1 MNELKCFFTKSFD
14 YKGKSNRKEFL
25 IPVLTFLALIILLC
39 FLEEGL
45 DVDDDIIEP
54 ILLISFVVFIL
65 PFVSLCVRRLRDTLH
80 SGWWTLLLL
89 IPITGLVFLGYLALA
104 RGACD
109 EKEASKGCF
118 IAAFICTLLFPL
130 FIVLPFIGLVVHDYV
145 KDELPKIKCRSQLG
159 KMYCLLDDYQREHG
173 AYPILDPDG
182 DDYGVRDLYLL
193 FENSKKRHPK
203 LEALLQPPGR
213 KYEAFSKELS
223 IDDFNTNHIGW
234 AYNAKARPGTDDPL
248 LVEGDFWKRGRSWHL
263 RSDHLSRSYNLCR
276 TDRSSSSSRLDYY
289 FLCYF
294 RKYEI
299 VLLANGRS
307 VYLERDIYGHFSTN
321 VVQDWSVLRE

>member
-1 MNELKCFFTKSFD
+1 MNELKCFFTRASD

-65 PFVSLCVRRLRDTLH
+65 PFVSLCVRRLHDTLH

-89 IPITGLVFLGYLALA
+89 IPVTGLVFLGYLALA
-104 RGACD
+104 RGASE

-118 IAAFICTLLFPL
+118 IAAFVCTLLFPL

-145 KDELPKIKCRSQLG
+145 KDELPKIKCRSQLRN
-159 KMYCLLDDYQREHG
+159 MYYLLDDYQREHG

-193 FENSKKRHPK
+193 FENNKKRHPK
-203 LEALLQPPGR
+203 LEVLLQPPGR

-248 LVEGDFWKRGRSWHL
+248 LVEGGFWKRGGWCF
-263 RSDHLSRSYNLCR
+263 RSDLSSYYSDDVEEC
-276 TDRSSSSSRLDYY
+276 DRY
-289 FLCYF
+289 

-299 VLLANGRS
+299 VLLANGRR
-307 VYLERDIYGHFSTN
+307 VYLERDFYGFFSTN
-321 VVQDWSVLRE
+321 IVQDLTVLRE

>member
-1 MNELKCFFTKSFD
+1 MNELKCFFTRAFD
-14 YKGKSNRKEFL
+14 YNGKSNRKEFL
-25 IPVLTFLALIILLC
+25 IPFLAFLALIILLC

-65 PFVSLCVRRLRDTLH
+65 PFVSLCVRRLHDTLH

-89 IPITGLVFLGYLALA
+89 IPVTGLVFLGYLALA
-104 RGACD
+104 RGASE

-118 IAAFICTLLFPL
+118 IAAFVCTLLFPL

-145 KDELPKIKCRSQLG
+145 KDELPKIKCRSQLRN
-159 KMYCLLDDYQREHG
+159 MYYLLDDYQREHG

-193 FENSKKRHPK
+193 FENNKKRHPK
-203 LEALLQPPGR
+203 LEVLLQPPGR

-234 AYNAKARPGTDDPL
+234 AYNAKARSGTDDPL
-248 LVEGDFWKRGRSWHL
+248 LVEGGFWRRGGWGARNV
-263 RSDHLSRSYNLCR
+263 HLSYYSDDVEER
-276 TDRSSSSSRLDYY
+276 DRYRI
-289 FLCYF
+289 
-294 RKYEI
+294 YEI
-299 VLLANGRS
+299 VLLANGRR
-307 VYLERDIYGHFSTN
+307 VYLERDFYGHFSTN

>member
-1 MNELKCFFTKSFD
+1 MNELKCFFTIAFD

-25 IPVLTFLALIILLC
+25 IPVLAFLALIISLC

-54 ILLISFVVFIL
+54 LLLISFVVFIL
-65 PFVSLCVRRLRDTLH
+65 PFVSLCVRRLHDTLH

-89 IPITGLVFLGYLALA
+89 IPVTGLVFLGYLALA
-104 RGACD
+104 RGASE

-118 IAAFICTLLFPL
+118 IAAFVCTLIFPL

-145 KDELPKIKCRSQLG
+145 KDELPKIKSRSQL
-159 KMYCLLDDYQREHG
+159 KRMYYLLDDYQREHG

-193 FENSKKRHPK
+193 FENNKKRHPK
-203 LEALLQPPGR
+203 LEVLLQPPGR

-248 LVEGDFWKRGRSWHL
+248 LVEGGFWKRGDVSFLYVSGDPHW
-263 RSDHLSRSYNLCR
+263 
-276 TDRSSSSSRLDYY
+276 SSSRLNFEERDMY
-289 FLCYF
+289 
-294 RKYEI
+294 RSYEI
-299 VLLANGRS
+299 VLLANGRR

-321 VVQDWSVLRE
+321 IVQDWTVLRE

>member
-1 MNELKCFFTKSFD
+1 MNELKCFFTRAFD

-25 IPVLTFLALIILLC
+25 LPLL
-39 FLEEGL
+39 
-45 DVDDDIIEP
+45 
-54 ILLISFVVFIL
+54 LLISYVIVLPIIGKVANIDNEIVGLVFAL
-65 PFVSLCVRRLRDTLH
+65 FLFLLLVPFVSLCVRRLRDTLH
-80 SGWWTLLLL
+80 SGWWTLLLF
-89 IPITGLVFLGYLALA
+89 IPVTGLVFLGYLALA
-104 RGACD
+104 RGASG

-145 KDELPKIKCRSQLG
+145 KDELPKIKCRSQL
-159 KMYCLLDDYQREHG
+159 KRMYYLLDDYQREHG

-193 FENSKKRHPK
+193 FENNKKRHPR

-248 LVEGDFWKRGRSWHL
+248 LVEGGFWKRGGVSSML
-263 RSDHLSRSYNLCR
+263 RPVRSYVS
-276 TDRSSSSSRLDYY
+276 DDPHWHSSRFDFEERDMY
-289 FLCYF
+289 
-294 RKYEI
+294 RSYEI
-299 VLLANGRS
+299 VLLANGRR

-321 VVQDWSVLRE
+321 IVQDWTVLRE

>member
-1 MNELKCFFTKSFD
+1 MNELKCFFTRAFD

-25 IPVLTFLALIILLC
+25 IPVLTFLALIISLC

-45 DVDDDIIEP
+45 DVDDDIVEP
-54 ILLISFVVFIL
+54 LLLISFVVFIL
-65 PFVSLCVRRLRDTLH
+65 PFVSLCVRRLHDTLH

-89 IPITGLVFLGYLALA
+89 IPVTGLVFLGYLALA
-104 RGACD
+104 RGASE

-118 IAAFICTLLFPL
+118 IAAFVCTLLFPL

-145 KDELPKIKCRSQLG
+145 KDELPKIKCRSQLRN
-159 KMYCLLDDYQREHG
+159 MYYLLDDYQREHG

-193 FENSKKRHPK
+193 FENNKKRHPK
-203 LEALLQPPGR
+203 LEVLLQPPGR

-248 LVEGDFWKRGRSWHL
+248 LVEGGFWKRGGWGV
-263 RSDHLSRSYNLCR
+263 RSDLSSYYSDNVEER
-276 TDRSSSSSRLDYY
+276 DRY
-289 FLCYF
+289 

-299 VLLANGRS
+299 VLLANGRR
-307 VYLERDIYGHFSTN
+307 VYLERDFYGFFSTN
-321 VVQDWSVLRE
+321 IVQDLTVLRE

>member
-1 MNELKCFFTKSFD
+1 MNELKCFFTRAFD

-25 IPVLTFLALIILLC
+25 IPVLAFLALIISLC

-54 ILLISFVVFIL
+54 LLLISFVVFIL
-65 PFVSLCVRRLRDTLH
+65 PFVSLCVRRLHDTLH

-89 IPITGLVFLGYLALA
+89 IPVTGLVFLGYLALA
-104 RGACD
+104 RGASE

-118 IAAFICTLLFPL
+118 IAAFVCTLLFPL

-145 KDELPKIKCRSQLG
+145 KDELPKIKCRSQLRN
-159 KMYCLLDDYQREHG
+159 MYYLLDDYQREHG

-193 FENSKKRHPK
+193 FENNKKRHPK

-248 LVEGDFWKRGRSWHL
+248 LVEGGFWKRGGWRV
-263 RSDHLSRSYNLCR
+263 RSDLSSYYSDNFEERDMYRS
-276 TDRSSSSSRLDYY
+276 
-289 FLCYF
+289 
-294 RKYEI
+294 YEI
-299 VLLANGRS
+299 VLLANGRR
-307 VYLERDIYGHFSTN
+307 VYLERDFYGHFSTN
-321 VVQDWSVLRE
+321 VVQDWTVLRE

>member
-1 MNELKCFFTKSFD
+1 MNELKCFFTRAFD
-14 YKGKSNRKEFL
+14 CKGKSNRKEFL

-65 PFVSLCVRRLRDTLH
+65 PFVSLCVRRLHDTLH

-89 IPITGLVFLGYLALA
+89 IPVTGLVFLGYLALA
-104 RGACD
+104 RGAS
-109 EKEASKGCF
+109 EGKEASKGCF
-118 IAAFICTLLFPL
+118 IAAFVCTLLFPL
-130 FIVLPFIGLVVHDYV
+130 FIVLPFIGLVVHDYI
-145 KDELPKIKCRSQLG
+145 KDELPKIKCRSKLRN
-159 KMYCLLDDYQREHG
+159 MYYLLDDYQREHG

-193 FENSKKRHPK
+193 FENNKKRHPR
-203 LEALLQPPGR
+203 LEVLLQPPGR

-248 LVEGDFWKRGRSWHL
+248 LVEGGFWKRGGWGM
-263 RSDHLSRSYNLCR
+263 RSDLLSYYSDNVEER
-276 TDRSSSSSRLDYY
+276 DRY
-289 FLCYF
+289 

-299 VLLANGRS
+299 VLLANGRR
-307 VYLERDIYGHFSTN
+307 VYLERDFYGFFSTN
-321 VVQDWSVLRE
+321 IVQDLTVLRE

>member
-1 MNELKCFFTKSFD
+1 MNELKCFFTRAFD

-25 IPVLTFLALIILLC
+25 IPGLTFLALIILLC

-89 IPITGLVFLGYLALA
+89 IPVTGLVFLGYLALA

-118 IAAFICTLLFPL
+118 IAAFVCTLLFPL

-145 KDELPKIKCRSQLG
+145 KDELPKIKSRSQL
-159 KMYCLLDDYQREHG
+159 KRMYYLLDDYQREHG

-182 DDYGVRDLYLL
+182 DEYGVRDLYLL
-193 FENSKKRHPK
+193 FENNKKRHPK
-203 LEALLQPPGR
+203 LEVLLQPPGR

-248 LVEGDFWKRGRSWHL
+248 LVEGGFWKRGRSWHL

-299 VLLANGRS
+299 VLLANGRR

-321 VVQDWSVLRE
+321 IVQDWSVLRE

>member
-1 MNELKCFFTKSFD
+1 MNELKCFFTRAFD

-25 IPVLTFLALIILLC
+25 IPFLAFLALIILLC

-54 ILLISFVVFIL
+54 LILISFVVFIL
-65 PFVSLCVRRLRDTLH
+65 PFVSLCVRRLHDTLH

-89 IPITGLVFLGYLALA
+89 IPVTGLVFLGYLALA
-104 RGACD
+104 RGASE

-118 IAAFICTLLFPL
+118 IAAFVCTLLFPL

-145 KDELPKIKCRSQLG
+145 KDELPKIKCRSQLRN
-159 KMYCLLDDYQREHG
+159 MYYLLDDYQREHG
-173 AYPILDPDG
+173 AYPILDPEG

-193 FENSKKRHPK
+193 FENNKKRHPK
-203 LEALLQPPGR
+203 LEALLQPRGR

-248 LVEGDFWKRGRSWHL
+248 LVEGGFWRRGSWRFKSYHLEMHLEEFKR
-263 RSDHLSRSYNLCR
+263 SRI
-276 TDRSSSSSRLDYY
+276 
-289 FLCYF
+289 
-294 RKYEI
+294 YEI
-299 VLLANGRS
+299 VLLANGRR
-307 VYLERDIYGHFSTN
+307 VYIERDIYGNLSTN
-321 VVQDWSVLRE
+321 IVQDWSVLRE

>member
-1 MNELKCFFTKSFD
+1 MNELKCFFTIAFD

-25 IPVLTFLALIILLC
+25 IPVLTFLALIISLC

-54 ILLISFVVFIL
+54 LLLISFVVFIL
-65 PFVSLCVRRLRDTLH
+65 PFVSLCVRRLHDTLH

-89 IPITGLVFLGYLALA
+89 IPVTGLVFLGYLALA
-104 RGACD
+104 RGASE

-118 IAAFICTLLFPL
+118 IAAFVCTLIFPL

-145 KDELPKIKCRSQLG
+145 KDELPKIKCRSQL
-159 KMYCLLDDYQREHG
+159 KRMYYLLDDYQREHG

-193 FENSKKRHPK
+193 FENNKKRHPK
-203 LEALLQPPGR
+203 LEVLLQPPGR

-248 LVEGDFWKRGRSWHL
+248 LVEGGFWKRG
-263 RSDHLSRSYNLCR
+263 DLSFLYVSG
-276 TDRSSSSSRLDYY
+276 DPHWSSSHLNFEERDMYRS
-289 FLCYF
+289 
-294 RKYEI
+294 YEI
-299 VLLANGRS
+299 VLLANGRR
-307 VYLERDIYGHFSTN
+307 VYIKRDFYGHFSTN

>member
-1 MNELKCFFTKSFD
+1 MNELKCFFTRASD

-25 IPVLTFLALIILLC
+25 IPVLTFLALIISLC

-45 DVDDDIIEP
+45 DVDDDIVEP
-54 ILLISFVVFIL
+54 LLLISFVVFIL
-65 PFVSLCVRRLRDTLH
+65 PFVSLCVRRLHDTLH

-89 IPITGLVFLGYLALA
+89 IPVTGLVFLGYLALA
-104 RGACD
+104 RGASE

-118 IAAFICTLLFPL
+118 IAAFVCTLLFPL

-145 KDELPKIKCRSQLG
+145 KDELPKIKSRSQL
-159 KMYCLLDDYQREHG
+159 KRMYYLLDDYQREHG

-193 FENSKKRHPK
+193 FENNKKRHPR
-203 LEALLQPPGR
+203 LEVLLQPPGR

-248 LVEGDFWKRGRSWHL
+248 LVEGGFWKRGGWGV
-263 RSDHLSRSYNLCR
+263 RSDHLSYYSDNVEER
-276 TDRSSSSSRLDYY
+276 DRYRI
-289 FLCYF
+289 
-294 RKYEI
+294 YEI
-299 VLLANGRS
+299 VLLANGRR
-307 VYLERDIYGHFSTN
+307 VYIKRDFGGFFSTN
-321 VVQDWSVLRE
+321 IVQDWSVLRE

>member
-1 MNELKCFFTKSFD
+1 MNELKCFFTRAFD

-25 IPVLTFLALIILLC
+25 IPVLTFLALIISLC

-45 DVDDDIIEP
+45 DVDDDIVEP
-54 ILLISFVVFIL
+54 LLLISFVVFIL
-65 PFVSLCVRRLRDTLH
+65 PFVSLCVRRLHDTLH

-89 IPITGLVFLGYLALA
+89 IPVTGLVFLGYLALA
-104 RGACD
+104 RGASE

-118 IAAFICTLLFPL
+118 IAAFVCTLLFPL

-145 KDELPKIKCRSQLG
+145 KDELPKIKCRSQLRN
-159 KMYCLLDDYQREHG
+159 MYYLLDDYQREHG

-193 FENSKKRHPK
+193 FENNKKRHPK
-203 LEALLQPPGR
+203 LEVLLQPPGR

-248 LVEGDFWKRGRSWHL
+248 LVEGGFWKRGDIIYMSQPVYLYMSEEPYW
-263 RSDHLSRSYNLCR
+263 
-276 TDRSSSSSRLDYY
+276 SSSHVDFKKHDTYRS
-289 FLCYF
+289 
-294 RKYEI
+294 YEI
-299 VLLANGRS
+299 VLLANGRR
-307 VYLERDIYGHFSTN
+307 VYIEKDIYGNLSTN
-321 VVQDWSVLRE
+321 IVQDWSVLRE

>member
-1 MNELKCFFTKSFD
+1 MNELKCFFTRAFD

-54 ILLISFVVFIL
+54 LILISFVVFIL
-65 PFVSLCVRRLRDTLH
+65 PFVSLCVRRLHDTLH

-89 IPITGLVFLGYLALA
+89 IPVTGLVFLGYLALA
-104 RGACD
+104 RGASE

-118 IAAFICTLLFPL
+118 IAAFVCTLIFPL
-130 FIVLPFIGLVVHDYV
+130 FIALPFIGLVVHDYV
-145 KDELPKIKCRSQLG
+145 KDELPKIKCRSQLRN
-159 KMYCLLDDYQREHG
+159 MYYLLDDYQREHG
-173 AYPILDPDG
+173 AYPILDPNG

-193 FENSKKRHPK
+193 FENNKKRHPK
-203 LEALLQPPGR
+203 LEVLLQPPGR

-248 LVEGDFWKRGRSWHL
+248 LVEGGFWKR
-263 RSDHLSRSYNLCR
+263 SDVIYMSQPVCLYMSEEPYW
-276 TDRSSSSSRLDYY
+276 SSSHVDFKKHDTYRS
-289 FLCYF
+289 
-294 RKYEI
+294 YEI
-299 VLLANGRS
+299 VLLANGRR
-307 VYLERDIYGHFSTN
+307 VYIEKDIYGNLSTN
-321 VVQDWSVLRE
+321 IVQDWSVLRE

>member
-1 MNELKCFFTKSFD
+1 MNELKCFFTRAFD

-25 IPVLTFLALIILLC
+25 IPVLAFLILIISLC

-65 PFVSLCVRRLRDTLH
+65 PFVSLCVRRLHDTLH

-89 IPITGLVFLGYLALA
+89 IPVTGLVFLGYLALA
-104 RGACD
+104 RGASE

-118 IAAFICTLLFPL
+118 IAAFVCTLLFPL

-145 KDELPKIKCRSQLG
+145 KDELPKIKCRSQLRN
-159 KMYCLLDDYQREHG
+159 MYYLLDDYQREHG

-193 FENSKKRHPK
+193 FENNKKRHPK
-203 LEALLQPPGR
+203 LEVLLQPPGR

-234 AYNAKARPGTDDPL
+234 AYNAKARPGTEDPL
-248 LVEGDFWKRGRSWHL
+248 LVEGGFWRRGSWCIKSYHLEMHLEEFERS
-263 RSDHLSRSYNLCR
+263 RI
-276 TDRSSSSSRLDYY
+276 
-289 FLCYF
+289 
-294 RKYEI
+294 YEI
-299 VLLANGRS
+299 VLLANGRR
-307 VYLERDIYGHFSTN
+307 VYLERDIYGNLSTN
-321 VVQDWSVLRE
+321 IVQDWSVLRE

>member
-1 MNELKCFFTKSFD
+1 MNELKCFFTIAFD

-25 IPVLTFLALIILLC
+25 IPVLAFLALIISLC

-54 ILLISFVVFIL
+54 LLLISFVVFIL
-65 PFVSLCVRRLRDTLH
+65 PFVSLCVRRLHDTLH

-89 IPITGLVFLGYLALA
+89 IPVTGLVFLGYLALA
-104 RGACD
+104 RGASE

-118 IAAFICTLLFPL
+118 IAAFVCTLIFPL

-145 KDELPKIKCRSQLG
+145 KDELPKIKCRSQLRN
-159 KMYCLLDDYQREHG
+159 MYYLLDDYQREHG

-193 FENSKKRHPK
+193 FENNKKRHPK
-203 LEALLQPPGR
+203 LEVLLQPPGR

-248 LVEGDFWKRGRSWHL
+248 LVEGGFWRRGSWRFKSYHLEMHLEEFKR
-263 RSDHLSRSYNLCR
+263 SRI
-276 TDRSSSSSRLDYY
+276 
-289 FLCYF
+289 
-294 RKYEI
+294 YEI
-299 VLLANGRS
+299 VLLANGRR
-307 VYLERDIYGHFSTN
+307 VYIERDIYGNLSTN
-321 VVQDWSVLRE
+321 IVQDWSVLRE

>member
-1 MNELKCFFTKSFD
+1 MFMNELKCFFTRAFD

-25 IPVLTFLALIILLC
+25 IPFLAFLALIILLC

-54 ILLISFVVFIL
+54 LILISFVVFIL
-65 PFVSLCVRRLRDTLH
+65 PFVSLCVRRLHDTLH

-89 IPITGLVFLGYLALA
+89 IPVTGLVFLGYLALA
-104 RGACD
+104 RGASE

-118 IAAFICTLLFPL
+118 IAAFVCTLLFPL

-145 KDELPKIKCRSQLG
+145 KDELPKIKCRSQLRN
-159 KMYCLLDDYQREHG
+159 MYYLLDDYQREHG

-193 FENSKKRHPK
+193 FENNKKRHPK
-203 LEALLQPPGR
+203 LEVLLQPPGR

-248 LVEGDFWKRGRSWHL
+248 LVEGGFWKR
-263 RSDHLSRSYNLCR
+263 SDIIYMSQPVYLYMSEEPYW
-276 TDRSSSSSRLDYY
+276 SSSHVDFKKHDTYRS
-289 FLCYF
+289 
-294 RKYEI
+294 YEI
-299 VLLANGRS
+299 VLLANGRR
-307 VYLERDIYGHFSTN
+307 VYIEKDIYGNLSTN
-321 VVQDWSVLRE
+321 IVQDWSVLRE

>member
-1 MNELKCFFTKSFD
+1 MNELKCFFTIAFD

-25 IPVLTFLALIILLC
+25 IPFLAFLALIISLC
-39 FLEEGL
+39 FLEKGL

-54 ILLISFVVFIL
+54 LILISFVVFIL
-65 PFVSLCVRRLRDTLH
+65 PFVSLCVRRLHDTLH

-89 IPITGLVFLGYLALA
+89 IPVTGLVFLGYLALA
-104 RGACD
+104 RGASE

-118 IAAFICTLLFPL
+118 IAAFVCTLLFPL

-145 KDELPKIKCRSQLG
+145 KDELPKIKCRSQLRN
-159 KMYCLLDDYQREHG
+159 MYYLLDDYQREHG

-193 FENSKKRHPK
+193 FENNKKRHPK
-203 LEALLQPPGR
+203 LEVLLQPPGR

-248 LVEGDFWKRGRSWHL
+248 LVEGGFWRRGGWRFKSYHLEMHLEEFKR
-263 RSDHLSRSYNLCR
+263 SRI
-276 TDRSSSSSRLDYY
+276 
-289 FLCYF
+289 
-294 RKYEI
+294 YEI
-299 VLLANGRS
+299 VLLANGRR
-307 VYLERDIYGHFSTN
+307 VYIERDIYGNLSTN
-321 VVQDWSVLRE
+321 IVQDWTVLRE

>member
-1 MNELKCFFTKSFD
+1 MNELKCFFTRAFD

-54 ILLISFVVFIL
+54 LILISFVVFIL
-65 PFVSLCVRRLRDTLH
+65 PFVSLCVRRLHDTLH

-89 IPITGLVFLGYLALA
+89 IPVTGLVFLGYLALA
-104 RGACD
+104 RGASE

-118 IAAFICTLLFPL
+118 IAAFVCTLLFPL

-145 KDELPKIKCRSQLG
+145 KDELPKIKSRSQL
-159 KMYCLLDDYQREHG
+159 KRMYYLLDDYQREHG

-182 DDYGVRDLYLL
+182 DEYGVRDLYLL
-193 FENSKKRHPK
+193 FENNKKRHPK

-213 KYEAFSKELS
+213 KYETFSKELS

-248 LVEGDFWKRGRSWHL
+248 LVEGGFWKR
-263 RSDHLSRSYNLCR
+263 SDVIYMSQPVCLYLSEEPYW
-276 TDRSSSSSRLDYY
+276 SSSHVDFKKHDTYRS
-289 FLCYF
+289 
-294 RKYEI
+294 YEI

-307 VYLERDIYGHFSTN
+307 VYLERDIYGNLSTN
-321 VVQDWSVLRE
+321 IVQDWSALRE

>member
-1 MNELKCFFTKSFD
+1 MNELKCFFTRASD

-25 IPVLTFLALIILLC
+25 IPVLTFLALIISLC

-54 ILLISFVVFIL
+54 LILISFVVFIL
-65 PFVSLCVRRLRDTLH
+65 PFVSLCVRRLHDTLH

-89 IPITGLVFLGYLALA
+89 IPVTGLVFLGYLALA
-104 RGACD
+104 RGASE

-118 IAAFICTLLFPL
+118 IAAFVCTLIFPL

-145 KDELPKIKCRSQLG
+145 KDELPKIKSRSQL
-159 KMYCLLDDYQREHG
+159 KRMYYLLDDYQREHG
-173 AYPILDPDG
+173 AYPILDPNG

-193 FENSKKRHPK
+193 FENNKKRHPR
-203 LEALLQPPGR
+203 LEVLLQPPGR

-248 LVEGDFWKRGRSWHL
+248 LAEGGFWKMGRSWHL
-263 RSDHLSRSYNLCR
+263 RSDHLSQLDGSP
-276 TDRSSSSSRLDYY
+276 SGRLGYLVCSGY
-289 FLCYF
+289 
-294 RKYEI
+294 KYEI
-299 VLLANGRS
+299 VLLANGRR
-307 VYLERDIYGHFSTN
+307 VYLERDFGGFFSTN
-321 VVQDWSVLRE
+321 IVQDWSVLRE

>member
-1 MNELKCFFTKSFD
+1 MNELKCFFTRAFD

-25 IPVLTFLALIILLC
+25 IPFLAFLALIILLC

-54 ILLISFVVFIL
+54 LILISFVVFIL
-65 PFVSLCVRRLRDTLH
+65 PFVSLCVRRLHDTLH

-89 IPITGLVFLGYLALA
+89 IPVTGLVFLGYLALA
-104 RGACD
+104 RGASE

-118 IAAFICTLLFPL
+118 IAAFVCTLIFPL

-145 KDELPKIKCRSQLG
+145 KDELPKIKCRSQLRN
-159 KMYCLLDDYQREHG
+159 MYYLLDDYQREHG
-173 AYPILDPDG
+173 AYPILDPEG

-193 FENSKKRHPK
+193 FENNKKRHPK
-203 LEALLQPPGR
+203 LEALLQPRGR

-248 LVEGDFWKRGRSWHL
+248 LVEGGFWRRGSWRFKSYHLEMHLEEFKR
-263 RSDHLSRSYNLCR
+263 SRI
-276 TDRSSSSSRLDYY
+276 
-289 FLCYF
+289 
-294 RKYEI
+294 YEI
-299 VLLANGRS
+299 VLLANGRR
-307 VYLERDIYGHFSTN
+307 VYIERDIYGNLSTN
-321 VVQDWSVLRE
+321 IVQDWSVLRE

>member
-1 MNELKCFFTKSFD
+1 M
-14 YKGKSNRKEFL
+14 
-25 IPVLTFLALIILLC
+25 
-39 FLEEGL
+39 EEGL

-54 ILLISFVVFIL
+54 LLLISFVVFIL

-89 IPITGLVFLGYLALA
+89 IPVTGLVFLGYLALA
-104 RGACD
+104 RGASE

-118 IAAFICTLLFPL
+118 IAAFVCTLLFPL

-145 KDELPKIKCRSQLG
+145 KDELPKIKCRSQLRN
-159 KMYCLLDDYQREHG
+159 MYYLLDDYQREHG

-193 FENSKKRHPK
+193 FENNKKRHPK
-203 LEALLQPPGR
+203 LEVLLQPPGR

-234 AYNAKARPGTDDPL
+234 AYNAKARPGTEDPL
-248 LVEGDFWKRGRSWHL
+248 LVEGGFWRRGSWCIKSYHLEMHLEEFERS
-263 RSDHLSRSYNLCR
+263 RI
-276 TDRSSSSSRLDYY
+276 
-289 FLCYF
+289 
-294 RKYEI
+294 YEI
-299 VLLANGRS
+299 VLLANGRR
-307 VYLERDIYGHFSTN
+307 VYIERDIYGNLSTN
-321 VVQDWSVLRE
+321 IVQDWSVLRE

>member
-1 MNELKCFFTKSFD
+1 MNELKCFFTRAFD

-25 IPVLTFLALIILLC
+25 IPVLTFLALIISLC

-45 DVDDDIIEP
+45 DVDDDIVEP
-54 ILLISFVVFIL
+54 LLLISFVVFIL
-65 PFVSLCVRRLRDTLH
+65 PFISLCVRRLRDTLH

-89 IPITGLVFLGYLALA
+89 IPVTGLVFMGYLALA
-104 RGACD
+104 RGASE

-118 IAAFICTLLFPL
+118 IAAFVCTLLFPL

-145 KDELPKIKCRSQLG
+145 KDELPKIKCRSQLRN
-159 KMYCLLDDYQREHG
+159 MYYLLDDYQREHG

-193 FENSKKRHPK
+193 FENNKKRHPR
-203 LEALLQPPGR
+203 LEVLLQPPGR

-234 AYNAKARPGTDDPL
+234 AYNAKARPGTEDPL
-248 LVEGDFWKRGRSWHL
+248 LVEGGFWRRGSWCFKSYHLEMHLEEFKR
-263 RSDHLSRSYNLCR
+263 SRI
-276 TDRSSSSSRLDYY
+276 
-289 FLCYF
+289 
-294 RKYEI
+294 YEI
-299 VLLANGRS
+299 VLLANGRR
-307 VYLERDIYGHFSTN
+307 VYIERDIYGNLSTN
-321 VVQDWSVLRE
+321 IVRDWSVLRE

>member
-1 MNELKCFFTKSFD
+1 MLYRDSSGFNAYFGVFMNELKCFFTRAFD

-25 IPVLTFLALIILLC
+25 IPFLAFLALVISLC

-54 ILLISFVVFIL
+54 LILISFVVFIL
-65 PFVSLCVRRLRDTLH
+65 PFVSLCVRRLHDTLH

-89 IPITGLVFLGYLALA
+89 IPVTGLVFLGYLALA
-104 RGACD
+104 RGASE

-118 IAAFICTLLFPL
+118 IAAFVCTLLFPL

-145 KDELPKIKCRSQLG
+145 KDELPKIKCRSQLRN
-159 KMYCLLDDYQREHG
+159 MYYLLDDYQREHG

-193 FENSKKRHPK
+193 FENNKKRHPR
-203 LEALLQPPGR
+203 LEVLLQPPGR

-248 LVEGDFWKRGRSWHL
+248 LVEGGFWKRGSWRFKSYHLEMHLEEFKRS
-263 RSDHLSRSYNLCR
+263 RI
-276 TDRSSSSSRLDYY
+276 
-289 FLCYF
+289 
-294 RKYEI
+294 YEI
-299 VLLANGRS
+299 VLLANGRR
-307 VYLERDIYGHFSTN
+307 VYIERDIYGNLSTN
-321 VVQDWSVLRE
+321 IVQDWSVLRE

>member
-1 MNELKCFFTKSFD
+1 MNELKCFFTIAFD

-25 IPVLTFLALIILLC
+25 IPVLTFLALIISLC

-54 ILLISFVVFIL
+54 LLLISFVVFIL
-65 PFVSLCVRRLRDTLH
+65 PFVSLCVRRLHDTLH

-89 IPITGLVFLGYLALA
+89 IPVTGLVFLGYLALA
-104 RGACD
+104 RGASE

-118 IAAFICTLLFPL
+118 IAAFVCTLIFPL

-145 KDELPKIKCRSQLG
+145 KDELPKIKCRSQL
-159 KMYCLLDDYQREHG
+159 KRMYYLLDDYQREHG
-173 AYPILDPDG
+173 VYPILDPDG

-193 FENSKKRHPK
+193 FENNKKRHPK
-203 LEALLQPPGR
+203 LEVLLQPPGR

-248 LVEGDFWKRGRSWHL
+248 LVEGGFWKRG
-263 RSDHLSRSYNLCR
+263 DLSFLYVSG
-276 TDRSSSSSRLDYY
+276 DPHWSSSHLNFEERDMYRS
-289 FLCYF
+289 
-294 RKYEI
+294 YEI
-299 VLLANGRS
+299 VLLANGRR
-307 VYLERDIYGHFSTN
+307 VYIKRDFYGHFSTN

>member
-1 MNELKCFFTKSFD
+1 MNELKCFFTRAFD

-25 IPVLTFLALIILLC
+25 IPVLAFLALIISLC

-54 ILLISFVVFIL
+54 LLLISFVVFIL
-65 PFVSLCVRRLRDTLH
+65 PFFSLCVRRLHDTLH

-89 IPITGLVFLGYLALA
+89 IPVTGLVFLGYLALA
-104 RGACD
+104 RGASE

-118 IAAFICTLLFPL
+118 IAAFVCTLIFPL

-145 KDELPKIKCRSQLG
+145 KDELPKIKCRSQLRN
-159 KMYCLLDDYQREHG
+159 MYYLLDDYQREHG

-193 FENSKKRHPK
+193 FENNKKRHPK
-203 LEALLQPPGR
+203 LEVLLQPPGR

-248 LVEGDFWKRGRSWHL
+248 LVEGGFWKRSNVIYMSQPVYLYMSEEPYW
-263 RSDHLSRSYNLCR
+263 
-276 TDRSSSSSRLDYY
+276 SSSHVDFKKHDTYRS
-289 FLCYF
+289 
-294 RKYEI
+294 YEI
-299 VLLANGRS
+299 VLLANGRR
-307 VYLERDIYGHFSTN
+307 VYIERDFYGHFSTN

>member
-1 MNELKCFFTKSFD
+1 MNELKCFFTRAFD

-65 PFVSLCVRRLRDTLH
+65 PFVSLCVRRLHDTSH

-89 IPITGLVFLGYLALA
+89 IPVTGLVFLGYLALA
-104 RGACD
+104 RGASE

-118 IAAFICTLLFPL
+118 IAAFVCTLLFPL

-145 KDELPKIKCRSQLG
+145 KDELPKIKCRSQLRN
-159 KMYCLLDDYQREHG
+159 MYYLLDDYQREHG

-193 FENSKKRHPK
+193 FENNKKRHPK
-203 LEALLQPPGR
+203 LEVLLQPPGR

-234 AYNAKARPGTDDPL
+234 AYNAKARPGTEDPL
-248 LVEGDFWKRGRSWHL
+248 LVEGGFWKRSNVIYMSQPVYLYTSEEPYWSSNHVDFKKHDTYRS
-263 RSDHLSRSYNLCR
+263 
-276 TDRSSSSSRLDYY
+276 
-289 FLCYF
+289 
-294 RKYEI
+294 YEI
-299 VLLANGRS
+299 VLLANGRR
-307 VYLERDIYGHFSTN
+307 VYIERDIYGNLSTN
-321 VVQDWSVLRE
+321 IVQDWSVLRE

>member
-1 MNELKCFFTKSFD
+1 MNELKCFFTRAFD

-25 IPVLTFLALIILLC
+25 IPVLAFLALIISLC

-54 ILLISFVVFIL
+54 LLLISFVVFIL
-65 PFVSLCVRRLRDTLH
+65 PFVSLCVRRLHDTLH

-89 IPITGLVFLGYLALA
+89 IPVTGLVFLGYLALA
-104 RGACD
+104 RGASE

-118 IAAFICTLLFPL
+118 IAAFVCTLLFPL

-145 KDELPKIKCRSQLG
+145 KDELPKIKCRSQLRN
-159 KMYCLLDDYQREHG
+159 MYYLLDDYQREHG

-193 FENSKKRHPK
+193 FENNKKRHPK
-203 LEALLQPPGR
+203 LEVLLQPPGR

-248 LVEGDFWKRGRSWHL
+248 LVEGGFWKRGDVSFLYVSGDPHW
-263 RSDHLSRSYNLCR
+263 
-276 TDRSSSSSRLDYY
+276 SSSHLNFEERDMYRS
-289 FLCYF
+289 
-294 RKYEI
+294 YEI
-299 VLLANGRS
+299 VLLANGRR
-307 VYLERDIYGHFSTN
+307 VYIKRDFYGHFSTN

>member
-1 MNELKCFFTKSFD
+1 MNELKCFFTIAFD

-25 IPVLTFLALIILLC
+25 IPVLAFLALIISLC

-54 ILLISFVVFIL
+54 LLLISFVVFIL
-65 PFVSLCVRRLRDTLH
+65 PFVSLCVRRLHDTLH

-89 IPITGLVFLGYLALA
+89 IPVTGLVFLGYLALA
-104 RGACD
+104 RGASE

-118 IAAFICTLLFPL
+118 IAAFVCTLIFPL

-145 KDELPKIKCRSQLG
+145 KDELPKIKCRSQLRN
-159 KMYCLLDDYQREHG
+159 MYYLLDDYQREHG

-193 FENSKKRHPK
+193 FENNKKRHPK
-203 LEALLQPPGR
+203 LEVLLQPPGR

-248 LVEGDFWKRGRSWHL
+248 LVEGGFWKRGDVSFLYVSGDPHW
-263 RSDHLSRSYNLCR
+263 
-276 TDRSSSSSRLDYY
+276 SSSRLNFEERDMY
-289 FLCYF
+289 
-294 RKYEI
+294 RSYEI
-299 VLLANGRS
+299 VLLANGRR

-321 VVQDWSVLRE
+321 IVQDWTVLRE

>member
-1 MNELKCFFTKSFD
+1 MNELKCFFTRAFD

-25 IPVLTFLALIILLC
+25 IPFLAFLALVISLC

-54 ILLISFVVFIL
+54 LILISFVVFIL
-65 PFVSLCVRRLRDTLH
+65 PFVSLCVRRLHDTLH

-89 IPITGLVFLGYLALA
+89 IPVTGLVFLGYLALA
-104 RGACD
+104 RGASE

-118 IAAFICTLLFPL
+118 IAAFVCTLLFPL

-145 KDELPKIKCRSQLG
+145 KDELPKIKSRSQL
-159 KMYCLLDDYQREHG
+159 KRMYYLLDDYQREHG

-193 FENSKKRHPK
+193 FKNNKKRHPK
-203 LEALLQPPGR
+203 LEVLLQPPGR

-248 LVEGDFWKRGRSWHL
+248 LVEGGFWKRGSWRFKSYHLEMHLEEFKRS
-263 RSDHLSRSYNLCR
+263 RI
-276 TDRSSSSSRLDYY
+276 
-289 FLCYF
+289 
-294 RKYEI
+294 YEI
-299 VLLANGRS
+299 VLLANGRR
-307 VYLERDIYGHFSTN
+307 VYIERDIYGNLSTN
-321 VVQDWSVLRE
+321 IVQDWSVLRE

>member
-1 MNELKCFFTKSFD
+1 MNELKCFFTRAFD

-65 PFVSLCVRRLRDTLH
+65 PFVSLCVRRLHDTLH

-104 RGACD
+104 RGASE

-118 IAAFICTLLFPL
+118 IAAFVCTLLFPL

-145 KDELPKIKCRSQLG
+145 KDELPKIKCRSQLRN
-159 KMYCLLDDYQREHG
+159 MYYLLDDYQREHG

-193 FENSKKRHPK
+193 FENNKKRHPK
-203 LEALLQPPGR
+203 LEVLLQPPGR

-248 LVEGDFWKRGRSWHL
+248 LMEGGFWKR
-263 RSDHLSRSYNLCR
+263 SDVIYMSQPVYLYMSEEPYW
-276 TDRSSSSSRLDYY
+276 SSSHVDFKKHDTYRS
-289 FLCYF
+289 
-294 RKYEI
+294 YEI
-299 VLLANGRS
+299 VLLANGRR
-307 VYLERDIYGHFSTN
+307 VYIERDIYGNFSTN
-321 VVQDWSVLRE
+321 IVRDWSVLRE

>member
-1 MNELKCFFTKSFD
+1 MNELKCFFTRAFD

-25 IPVLTFLALIILLC
+25 IPVLAFLALVISLC

-54 ILLISFVVFIL
+54 LILISFVVFIL
-65 PFVSLCVRRLRDTLH
+65 PFVSLCVRRLHDTLH

-89 IPITGLVFLGYLALA
+89 IPITRLVFLGYLALA
-104 RGACD
+104 RGASE

-118 IAAFICTLLFPL
+118 IAAFVCTLIFPL
-130 FIVLPFIGLVVHDYV
+130 FVILPFIGLVVQDYV
-145 KDELPKIKCRSQLG
+145 KEELPKIKCRSQLRN
-159 KMYCLLDDYQREHG
+159 MYYLLDDYQREHG
-173 AYPILDPDG
+173 AYPMLDPDG

-193 FENSKKRHPK
+193 FENNKKRHPK
-203 LEALLQPPGR
+203 LEVLLQPPGR

-248 LVEGDFWKRGRSWHL
+248 LVEGGFWKR
-263 RSDHLSRSYNLCR
+263 SDIIYMSQPVYLYMSEEPYW
-276 TDRSSSSSRLDYY
+276 SSSHVDFKKHDTYRS
-289 FLCYF
+289 
-294 RKYEI
+294 YEI
-299 VLLANGRS
+299 VLLANGRR

-321 VVQDWSVLRE
+321 IVQDWSVLRE